1 MKEREKEKERERKK
15 ERKKERER
23 EKERKRE
30 RKRERERN
38 LKPAFRAY
46 EGSNG
51 RARAKKP
58 VKKINAQV
66 RFEHARLKISKF
78 GKIIF
83 DEQFQLNSVNFRRY
97 RDIYISNES
106 K

>member
-1 MKEREKEKERERKK
+1 MGFREREKERKK
-15 ERKKERER
+15 ERKRERER
-23 EKERKRE
+23 ERKRE